1 MIIHN
6 SKLHE
11 YRIFSQKC
19 LKMIITYSTWARDYA
34 KWLEHEPC
42 VDTYEANIPLNM
54 QRFKYIPAIG
64 IRSEYFDYTWM
75 TDFKITTTDGRVLIR
90 ELATKSQLQ
99 RRMFVERLEFSR
111 RYWKTLDI
119 SEWKIVIL
127 ED

>member
-1 MIIHN
+1 M
-6 SKLHE
+6 
-11 YRIFSQKC
+11 
-19 LKMIITYSTWARDYA
+19 
-34 KWLEHEPC
+34 
-42 VDTYEANIPLNM
+42 NM